1 MQSNMDIKQTKQQ
14 QFNIFLFIMYF
25 LFNISYF
32 IINVKYPIVT
42 KNSIPLLNSFINS
55 YPIFISSL
63 FFFISTTLIFYT
75 IYEISN
81 KRFND
86 LFKSGCL
93 LFLLI
98 NPFSLKYILI
108 PGDNLIYALSVF
120 FILKNYLLLFNRNEN
135 NLVIFFFILLSIC
148 LISPYTIILMSQII
162 LLDYFYNFFSNKSE
176 RKPLIQ
182 LFSIVLIAYIIQF
195 HLLFKNIDIFSDHAS
210 SVYFSFIRSIS
221 SPWLVFM
228 LVSGIGF
235 IIWCISNFGKQNKIS
250 DILLYAILIII
261 SCLSFSFDSFNFPFF
276 ILLLSASFNNIKN
289 ISKKYAYILISM
301 LIVFSVSSFFSILNN
316 YKMQMI
322 FSENVIGNIYKK
334 LDNNHTY
341 YVINHIAYSPIIT
354 NNFTYPDK
362 YWDRFYLSN
371 YTWNKISKRKN
382 IVFIYHNKDFIVEK
396 MGNDFYTWDKNDNKY
411 YSIMHKNGF
420 SYIFFKKS

>member
-1 MQSNMDIKQTKQQ
+1 MDIKQTKQQ

-42 KNSIPLLNSFINS
+42 KNPIPLFNSFINS

-81 KRFND
+81 KLFND
-86 LFKSGCL
+86 LFKSSCL

-120 FILKNYLLLFNRNEN
+120 FILKNYLLLFNRREN
-135 NLVIFFFILLSIC
+135 NSVIFFFILLSIC

-162 LLDYFYNFFSNKSE
+162 LLDYFYNFFSNKDE
-176 RKPLIQ
+176 RKPLIH
-182 LFSIVLIAYIIQF
+182 LFIIVSIAYFIQF
-195 HLLFKNIDIFSDHAS
+195 YLLFKNMDIFSDHAS
-210 SVYFSFIRSIS
+210 SVYFSFIRTAS
-221 SPWLVFM
+221 SPWLAFM
-228 LVSGIGF
+228 LVSAIGF
-235 IIWCISNFGKQNKIS
+235 TIWCFSKISRGNKIS
-250 DILLYAILIII
+250 NIILYIILAII

-276 ILLLSASFNNIKN
+276 ILLLSASFIDIKN
-289 ISKKYAYILISM
+289 ISKKYAYTLVSI

-316 YKMQMI
+316 YKIQMI
-322 FSENVIGNIYKK
+322 FSDNIIGNISTK
-334 LDNNHTY
+334 LDKNHTY
-341 YVINHIAYSPIIT
+341 YVINNITYSPIIA

-371 YTWNKISKRKN
+371 NTWSKISKTKN
-382 IVFIYHNKDFIVEK
+382 IVFIHHNQDFIVDK
-396 MGNDFYTWDKNDNKY
+396 MGNDFYTWSKNDNKY

>member
-1 MQSNMDIKQTKQQ
+1 MDIKQTKQQ

-42 KNSIPLLNSFINS
+42 KNPIPLLNSFINS

-120 FILKNYLLLFNRNEN
+120 FILKNYLLLFNRKEN

-148 LISPYTIILMSQII
+148 LISPYSIILMSQII
-162 LLDYFYNFFSNKSE
+162 LLDYFYNFFSNKDE
-176 RKPLIQ
+176 RKPLIH
-182 LFSIVLIAYIIQF
+182 LFIIVSIAYFIQF
-195 HLLFKNIDIFSDHAS
+195 YLLFKNIDIFSDHAS
-210 SVYFSFIRSIS
+210 SVYFSFIRNVS
-221 SPWLVFM
+221 SPWLAFM
-228 LVSGIGF
+228 LVSTIGF
-235 IIWCISNFGKQNKIS
+235 TIWCFSKISRDNKIS
-250 DILLYAILIII
+250 NIILYIILVII
-261 SCLSFSFDSFNFPFF
+261 SCLSFSFDFFNFPFF
-276 ILLLSASFNNIKN
+276 ILLLSTSFIDIKN
-289 ISKKYAYILISM
+289 ISKKYAYTLVSI

-316 YKMQMI
+316 YKIQMI
-322 FSENVIGNIYKK
+322 FSDNVIGNISTK
-334 LDNNHTY
+334 LDKNHTY
-341 YVINHIAYSPIIT
+341 YVINNITYSPIIA

-371 YTWNKISKRKN
+371 NTWNKISKTKN
-382 IVFIYHNKDFIVEK
+382 IVFIHHNQDFIVDK
-396 MGNDFYTWDKNDNKY
+396 MGNDFYTWSKNDNKY

>member
-1 MQSNMDIKQTKQQ
+1 MPSNMEIKKTKQQ
-14 QFNIFLFIMYF
+14 QFNIFLLITYF
-25 LFNISYF
+25 LFNISYT
-32 IINVKYPIVT
+32 IINIKYPIVT
-42 KNSIPLLNSFINS
+42 HNAIPLMNSLINN
-55 YPIFISSL
+55 YPILISSL
-63 FFFISTTLIFYT
+63 FFFISTTIIFYS
-75 IYEISN
+75 IYDN
-81 KRFND
+81 GYKRFNSI
-86 LFKSGCL
+86 FKSGCL
-93 LFLLI
+93 FFLFI
-98 NPFSLKYILI
+98 NPYSIKYILI
-108 PGDNLIYALSVF
+108 PGDNVIYALSAF
-120 FILKNYLLLFNRNEN
+120 FILKNYLLLFNRKEN

-371 YTWNKISKRKN
+371 YTWNKISKKKN

>member
-1 MQSNMDIKQTKQQ
+1 MDIKQTKQQ

-86 LFKSGCL
+86 LFKSACL

-148 LISPYTIILMSQII
+148 LISPYAIILMSQII
-162 LLDYFYNFFSNKSE
+162 LLDYFYNFF
-176 RKPLIQ
+176 Q
-182 LFSIVLIAYIIQF
+182 
-195 HLLFKNIDIFSDHAS
+195 
-210 SVYFSFIRSIS
+210 IR
-221 SPWLVFM
+221 M
-228 LVSGIGF
+228 
-235 IIWCISNFGKQNKIS
+235 
-250 DILLYAILIII
+250 
-261 SCLSFSFDSFNFPFF
+261 
-276 ILLLSASFNNIKN
+276 
-289 ISKKYAYILISM
+289 
-301 LIVFSVSSFFSILNN
+301 
-316 YKMQMI
+316 
-322 FSENVIGNIYKK
+322 SEN
-334 LDNNHTY
+334 H
-341 YVINHIAYSPIIT
+341 
-354 NNFTYPDK
+354 
-362 YWDRFYLSN
+362 
-371 YTWNKISKRKN
+371 
-382 IVFIYHNKDFIVEK
+382 
-396 MGNDFYTWDKNDNKY
+396 
-411 YSIMHKNGF
+411 
-420 SYIFFKKS
+420 

>member
-1 MQSNMDIKQTKQQ
+1 MDIKQTKQQ

-86 LFKSGCL
+86 LFKSACL

-148 LISPYTIILMSQII
+148 LISPYAIILMSQII
-162 LLDYFYNFFSNKSE
+162 LLDYFYNFFSNKDE
-176 RKPLIQ
+176 RKPLIH
-182 LFSIVLIAYIIQF
+182 LFIIVSIAYFIQF
-195 HLLFKNIDIFSDHAS
+195 YSLSKNMDIFSDNAS
-210 SVYFSFIRSIS
+210 SVYFSFIRNAS
-221 SPWLVFM
+221 SPWLAFM
-228 LVSGIGF
+228 LVSTIGF
-235 IIWCISNFGKQNKIS
+235 TIWCFSKISRDNKIS
-250 DILLYAILIII
+250 NIILYIILVII
-261 SCLSFSFDSFNFPFF
+261 SCLSFSFNSFNFPFF
-276 ILLLSASFNNIKN
+276 ILLLSTSFIDIKN
-289 ISKKYAYILISM
+289 ISKKYAYTLVSI

-316 YKMQMI
+316 YKIQMI
-322 FSENVIGNIYKK
+322 FSDNVIGNISTK
-334 LDNNHTY
+334 LDKNHTY
-341 YVINHIAYSPIIT
+341 YVINNITYSPIIA

-362 YWDRFYLSN
+362 YWNRFYLSN
-371 YTWNKISKRKN
+371 NTWNKISKTKN
-382 IVFIYHNKDFIVEK
+382 IVFIHHNQDFIVDK
-396 MGNDFYTWDKNDNKY
+396 MGNDFYTWSKNDNKY

>member
-1 MQSNMDIKQTKQQ
+1 MDIKQTKQQ

>member
-1 MQSNMDIKQTKQQ
+1 MDIKQTKQQ

-42 KNSIPLLNSFINS
+42 KNPIPLFNNFINS
-55 YPIFISSL
+55 YPIFISYL

-86 LFKSGCL
+86 LFKSSCL

-135 NLVIFFFILLSIC
+135 NSVIFFFILLSIC
-148 LISPYTIILMSQII
+148 LISPYAIILMSQII
-162 LLDYFYNFFSNKSE
+162 LLDYFYNFFSNKDE
-176 RKPLIQ
+176 RKPLIH
-182 LFSIVLIAYIIQF
+182 LFIIVSIVYFIQF
-195 HLLFKNIDIFSDHAS
+195 YSLSKNMDIFSDHAS
-210 SVYFSFIRSIS
+210 SVYFSFIRTAS
-221 SPWLVFM
+221 SPWLAFM
-228 LVSGIGF
+228 LVSAIGF
-235 IIWCISNFGKQNKIS
+235 TIWCFSKISRGNKIS
-250 DILLYAILIII
+250 NIILYIILAII

-276 ILLLSASFNNIKN
+276 ILLLSASFIDIKN
-289 ISKKYAYILISM
+289 ISKKYAYTLVSI

-316 YKMQMI
+316 YKIQMI
-322 FSENVIGNIYKK
+322 FSDNVIGNISTK
-334 LDNNHTY
+334 LDKNHTY
-341 YVINHIAYSPIIT
+341 YVINNITYSPIIA

-371 YTWNKISKRKN
+371 NTWNKISKTKN
-382 IVFIYHNKDFIVEK
+382 IVFIHHDQDFIVDK
-396 MGNDFYTWDKNDNKY
+396 MGNDFYTWSKNDNKY
-411 YSIMHKNGF
+411 YSIMYKNGF

>member
-1 MQSNMDIKQTKQQ
+1 MEIKQTKQQ
-14 QFNIFLFIMYF
+14 HFNIFLFITYF
-25 LFNISYF
+25 LFNISYV
-32 IINVKYPIVT
+32 ITNIKHPIVT
-42 KNSIPLLNSFINS
+42 ENPIPLLNSFINS
-55 YPIFISSL
+55 HPIFISSL

-93 LFLLI
+93 LFLFI

-108 PGDNLIYALSVF
+108 PGDNFIYALSVF
-120 FILKNYLLLFNRNEN
+120 FILKNYLLLFNRKEN

-162 LLDYFYNFFSNKSE
+162 LLDYFYNFFSNKNE
-176 RKPLIQ
+176 RKPLIH
-182 LFSIVLIAYIIQF
+182 LFVILSIAYCIQF
-195 HLLFKNIDIFSDHAS
+195 YLLFKNIDIFSDHVS
-210 SVYFSFIRSIS
+210 SVYFSFIHMAL
-221 SPWLVFM
+221 SPWLAFM
-228 LVSGIGF
+228 LVSVIGF
-235 IIWCISNFGKQNKIS
+235 TIWGFSKISSDNKIS
-250 DILLYAILIII
+250 EVISYIILIII

-276 ILLLSASFNNIKN
+276 ILLLSASFIDIKN
-289 ISKKYAYILISM
+289 ISKKYAYTLVSI

-316 YKMQMI
+316 YKIQMI
-322 FSENVIGNIYKK
+322 FSDNVIGNISTK

-341 YVINHIAYSPIIT
+341 YVINNITYSPIIAH
-354 NNFTYPDK
+354 NLTYPDK

-371 YTWNKISKRKN
+371 NTWNKISKKKN
-382 IVFIYHNKDFIVEK
+382 IFLIHHNQDFIVDK
-396 MGNDFYTWDKNDNKY
+396 MGNDFYTWSKNDNKY

>member
-1 MQSNMDIKQTKQQ
+1 MEIKQTKQQ
-14 QFNIFLFIMYF
+14 QFNIFLFITYF

-32 IINVKYPIVT
+32 IINVKHPIVT
-42 KNSIPLLNSFINS
+42 QNSIPLLNSFINS

-108 PGDNLIYALSVF
+108 PGDNIVYALSVF
-120 FILKNYLLLFNRNEN
+120 FTFKNYLLLFNRREN

-162 LLDYFYNFFSNKSE
+162 LLDYFYNFFSNKDE
-176 RKPLIQ
+176 RKPLIH
-182 LFSIVLIAYIIQF
+182 LFIIVSIAYFIQF
-195 HLLFKNIDIFSDHAS
+195 YLLFKNMDIFSDHAS
-210 SVYFSFIRSIS
+210 SVYFSFIRTVS
-221 SPWLVFM
+221 SPWLAFM
-228 LVSGIGF
+228 LVSAIGF
-235 IIWCISNFGKQNKIS
+235 TIWCFSKISRDNRISNI
-250 DILLYAILIII
+250 ILYIILVII

-276 ILLLSASFNNIKN
+276 ILLLSASFIDIKN
-289 ISKKYAYILISM
+289 ISKKYAYTLVSI
-301 LIVFSVSSFFSILNN
+301 LIVFSVSSFFSTLNN
-316 YKMQMI
+316 YKIQMI
-322 FSENVIGNIYKK
+322 FSDNVIGNISTK
-334 LDNNHTY
+334 LDNNNTY
-341 YVINHIAYSPIIT
+341 YVINNIAYSPIIT
-354 NNFTYPDK
+354 NNFIYPNK

-371 YTWNKISKRKN
+371 NTWNKISKTKN
-382 IVFIYHNKDFIVEK
+382 IVFIHHNQDFIVDK
-396 MGNDFYTWDKNDNKY
+396 MGNDFYTWSKNDNKY